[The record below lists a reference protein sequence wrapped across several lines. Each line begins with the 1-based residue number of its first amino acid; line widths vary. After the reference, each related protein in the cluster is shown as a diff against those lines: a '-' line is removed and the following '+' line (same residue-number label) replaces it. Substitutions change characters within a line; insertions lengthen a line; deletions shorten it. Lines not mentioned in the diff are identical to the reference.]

1 MPSRI
6 IAPALHAARFA
17 AVTILCLVSCGC
29 GLAYKNRLS
38 RDGFVV
44 YTNDGQG
51 FLEKTG
57 DQIETIYDS
66 LAKVFEIPK
75 PFPGPRE
82 SFSMDRPKESSTI
95 PTTPTCWD
103 TTYPSCR

>member
-6 IAPALHAARFA
+6 IAPALHATRFA

-75 PFPGPRE
+75 PFPW
-82 SFSMDRPKESSTI
+82 
-95 PTTPTCWD
+95 TT
-103 TTYPSCR
+103 